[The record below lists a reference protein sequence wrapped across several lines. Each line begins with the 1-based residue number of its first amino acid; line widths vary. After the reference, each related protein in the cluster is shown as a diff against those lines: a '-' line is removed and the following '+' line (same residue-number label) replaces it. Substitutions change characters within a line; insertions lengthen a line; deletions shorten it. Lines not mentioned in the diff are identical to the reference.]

1 MNGINR
7 CAGINVTASRF
18 QFVEVEKVSDQLFI
32 TNLGQTFIS
41 PSINFEVQN
50 ETELLGQL
58 QTAFDEI
65 NIQNPVNSSIV
76 SFTLPPE
83 LFITI
88 QLPYDNNLT
97 QAEITEEFRWE
108 ISQLFPFLAADEL
121 AIKFYDLSKEIF
133 PGNYN
138 ALVVAL
144 NKKYL
149 LLLKNFCTKN
159 KLSPR
164 LVDNA
169 SITANAFI
177 NTYSQAQDSIT
188 VNIYNSKN
196 SITFFINISSKP
208 AYVKVFQ
215 KTTNDFSNSIVKI
228 LSEEKIKKIFTKL
241 VKFAFFSGDD
251 IGTELQ
257 SEFRQVSGLEFIKFN
272 PFKIVKFKTDL
283 HSAGISGEQYSTF
296 TSATGIAARFNKT
309 NT

>member
-7 CAGINVTASRF
+7 CVGINVTASRF
-18 QFVEVEKVSDQLFI
+18 QFVEVEKESTQLLV

-41 PSINFEVQN
+41 PSLNFEDQS

-65 NIQNPVNSSIV
+65 NIQNPVNSTLV

-97 QAEITEEFRWE
+97 QAETTEEFRWE
-108 ISQLFPFLAADEL
+108 ISQLFPFLTPQEL
-121 AIKFYDLSKEIF
+121 AIKFYDLGKEVF
-133 PGNYN
+133 PNSHN

-177 NTYSQAQDSIT
+177 NTYSPKQDSIS
-188 VNIYNSKN
+188 VHIYNSKN
-196 SITFFINISSKP
+196 SLTFFINISSKP

-215 KTTNDFSNSIVKI
+215 KTTNDFYNSIVKI
-228 LSEEKIKKIFTKL
+228 LSEDKIKKIFGKS
-241 VKFAFFSGDD
+241 VKFAFVSGDD

-257 SEFRQVSGLEFIKFN
+257 SEFRRVSGLEFINYN
-272 PFKIVKFKTDL
+272 PFKIVQFKPDL
-283 HSAGISGEQYSTF
+283 RSAGISNEQYSTF
-296 TSATGIAARFNKT
+296 TSATGIAARFN
-309 NT
+309 